1 VLQATKAPLQ
11 ALLTGKT
18 LHVYT
23 ENTGVIKNELSDRNC
38 DGALVADCED
48 QLAAFDERARAD
60 VIMALEA
67 KRCLD
72 VAGKSDALV
81 GGERDMV
88 KKTGDK
94 PSAMM
99 PVGTSVF
106 TDGVEWYFA
115 RIAWRMNDRFEWT
128 RNIKI
133 SQRINVTAA
142 GGWELL
148 ARWFAVSFHEA
159 VTTPFEQTGMAV
171 VKWRRVGGQEWELA
185 DMFGAGTRSTVT
197 RWRLGAD
204 SVIVKFIAAGATQ
217 DRATKVAGYFAH
229 ERAMLQTLAQV
240 PSIVHAH
247 PTFARVDSVFTA
259 LEDCGDSL
267 AHLNIRGAAGQALA
281 RIVVND
287 IWRGALAALK
297 AANLCHFD
305 ITEHNITID
314 VHRTAKLIDLESCT
328 AIGQPT
334 PSIPTATTDVPNR
347 PATATAAFDEQAV
360 CAILKCLWL
369 LEVSSFAK
377 RKSFFNEFA
386 TEQVRLQLVSD
397 VARSSE
403 QQSQQ

>member
-1 VLQATKAPLQ
+1 
-11 ALLTGKT
+11 
-18 LHVYT
+18 
-23 ENTGVIKNELSDRNC
+23 
-38 DGALVADCED
+38 
-48 QLAAFDERARAD
+48 
-60 VIMALEA
+60 
-67 KRCLD
+67 
-72 VAGKSDALV
+72 
-81 GGERDMV
+81 
-88 KKTGDK
+88 
-94 PSAMM
+94 MM

-128 RNIKI
+128 RNIKMSPKI
-133 SQRINVTAA
+133 DVTAA
-142 GGWELL
+142 GGWALL

-197 RWRLGAD
+197 RWRLEAD

-281 RIVVND
+281 KIVFKD
-287 IWRGALAALK
+287 IWCGALAALK

-305 ITEHNITID
+305 ITEHNIAINFDCTK
-314 VHRTAKLIDLESCT
+314 AKLIDLESCT
-328 AIGQPT
+328 TIGDAT

-347 PATATAAFDEQAV
+347 PARATAVFDEQAV

-386 TEQVRLQLVSD
+386 ADDVRLHLVS
-397 VARSSE
+397 AIATSS
-403 QQSQQ
+403 SLLTL

>member
-1 VLQATKAPLQ
+1 
-11 ALLTGKT
+11 
-18 LHVYT
+18 
-23 ENTGVIKNELSDRNC
+23 
-38 DGALVADCED
+38 
-48 QLAAFDERARAD
+48 
-60 VIMALEA
+60 
-67 KRCLD
+67 
-72 VAGKSDALV
+72 
-81 GGERDMV
+81 
-88 KKTGDK
+88 
-94 PSAMM
+94 
-99 PVGTSVF
+99 
-106 TDGVEWYFA
+106 
-115 RIAWRMNDRFEWT
+115 
-128 RNIKI
+128 
-133 SQRINVTAA
+133 
-142 GGWELL
+142 
-148 ARWFAVSFHEA
+148 
-159 VTTPFEQTGMAV
+159 
-171 VKWRRVGGQEWELA
+171 
-185 DMFGAGTRSTVT
+185 
-197 RWRLGAD
+197 
-204 SVIVKFIAAGATQ
+204 
-217 DRATKVAGYFAH
+217 
-229 ERAMLQTLAQV
+229 
-240 PSIVHAH
+240 
-247 PTFARVDSVFTA
+247 VFTA

-281 RIVVND
+281 RIVFKD